1 MNIAIRV
8 ALVITTLIC
17 AFCAY
22 LINDYRGRLKVLELA
37 ATSLEKKTTA
47 AEALSSDLESA
58 NDKLEKDLKG
68 LQAQIPLLMAQI
80 EGASSKSGTAQSSE
94 KETQRQLIDARKNLR
109 LMASELD
116 NYREASKEAKLL
128 KRQLSI
134 YQRLGTVAQLQGMK
148 DRINTSQQTDGVV
161 PNPTSKVVE
170 NRVKPKPGTELGVI
184 LSVDVKLGFCV
195 INCGSEKDIA
205 KGDEFHIHRAGNFV
219 GKIRVDE
226 VRPAV
231 AIATAVKKFT
241 PKVLRAGDKVI
252 QGN

>member
-22 LINDYRGRLKVLELA
+22 LINDYRGRLKALGLA

-58 NDKLEKDLKG
+58 NDKLEKDLEG

-80 EGASSKSGTAQSSE
+80 EGASSKSGTAQSTE

-116 NYREASKEAKLL
+116 KHRKASKDAELL

-134 YQRLGTVAQLQGMK
+134 YQSLGTVAQLQVMK
-148 DRINTSQQTDGVV
+148 DQINTSQQTDGVV
-161 PNPTSKVVE
+161 PNPTSNVVE
-170 NRVKPKPGTELGVI
+170 NRVKSKPGTEMGVI
-184 LSVDVKLGFCV
+184 LSVDSKLGFCV
-195 INCGSEKDIA
+195 VNFGASKGVV
-205 KGDEFHIHRAGNFV
+205 KGDEFHIHRAGDFV
-219 GKIRVDE
+219 GKIKVDQ
-226 VRPAV
+226 VQPAV
-231 AIATAVKKFT
+231 SLVVAIKKFT
-241 PKVLRAGDKVI
+241 PKELRAGDKVI
-252 QGN
+252 QGK